1 MYLNKSKK
9 IMFANQMGV
18 FRRVD
23 VRQKAFINGWT
34 TTCKTKKQNKVSF
47 SDVHFLNEAIKC

>member
-1 MYLNKSKK
+1 
-9 IMFANQMGV
+9 MFANQMGV